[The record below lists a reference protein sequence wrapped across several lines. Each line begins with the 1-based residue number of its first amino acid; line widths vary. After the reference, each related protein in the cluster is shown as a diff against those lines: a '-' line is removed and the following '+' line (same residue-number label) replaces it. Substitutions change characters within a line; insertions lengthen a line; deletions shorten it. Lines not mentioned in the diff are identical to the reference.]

1 MARDGRWEVWA
12 GMWLSSAVLLP
23 LGIFL
28 TYKAVKDSAVFN
40 PDVYVNFFRKLIGRQ
55 ELRKV
60 VLKEVIIEDMN
71 PMEAIERAH
80 RLSDS
85 CQRFLDKVGR
95 KRQSYWKYCLYGYNK
110 SDIIALGNQINELVD
125 YVSNSHSQMVISK
138 LMDYPV
144 LRNLWVYRPA
154 PSVKWGYV
162 LAALF
167 PIGLLLYWIGSRQ
180 QRLLRNE
187 VEAIIYTNEEL
198 CVQLE
203 KEESD
208 RIEENKTV

>member
-1 MARDGRWEVWA
+1 MAVRD
-12 GMWLSSAVLLP
+12 
-23 LGIFL
+23 
-28 TYKAVKDSAVFN
+28 
-40 PDVYVNFFRKLIGRQ
+40 
-55 ELRKV
+55 
-60 VLKEVIIEDMN
+60 VID
-71 PMEAIERAH
+71 
-80 RLSDS
+80 
-85 CQRFLDKVGR
+85 QFV
-95 KRQSYWKYCLYGYNK
+95 
-110 SDIIALGNQINELVD
+110 
-125 YVSNSHSQMVISK
+125 
-138 LMDYPV
+138 
-144 LRNLWVYRPA
+144 NLWVYRPA

-162 LAALF
+162 LATLF

>member
-1 MARDGRWEVWA
+1 M
-12 GMWLSSAVLLP
+12 
-23 LGIFL
+23 
-28 TYKAVKDSAVFN
+28 
-40 PDVYVNFFRKLIGRQ
+40 IGRQ

-167 PIGLLLYWIGSRQ
+167 PIGLLLYWIVHGNNDCCGMKWKLSFTRMKSCVYSW
-180 QRLLRNE
+180 RKRR
-187 VEAIIYTNEEL
+187 AIEL
-198 CVQLE
+198 KKIKLYRYE
-203 KEESD
+203 
-208 RIEENKTV
+208 